1 MGGEQL
7 TTQCFDNLLFTKIF
21 KTFRMAIQPSKLIIA
36 FGALAIIC
44 LAGWIMDFSKTVVVT
59 PGNRGRTTELQCYL
73 NSPDQL
79 QDYIRRF
86 GEKGERTGVF
96 ATLWNFLRER
106 FNNALIALFAFDLPK
121 VAANIADCFKAM
133 EWAMRYHFIYCIIF
147 IAIKLAVISL
157 AGGAI
162 CRIAALQFAQ
172 DEKPGITEALHFGF
186 KRFTT
191 LFLTP
196 LVPVVIVVAA
206 GAIVLL
212 FGLPGNIPRIGELIV
227 SILTPAAMLAG
238 AVMAIFLIGA
248 VAGFNLMFPSVAYDG
263 FGTSDAIS
271 RSLHYVYVRPWR
283 MSFYTAVAAVYGAIC
298 YIFVRFFAF
307 LLLWSAHISLRLG
320 LWTGGAGGQANK
332 LDAVWPETSYVK
344 LYPVSDYALNWS
356 ESIAAFVIYLF
367 VLAVVGLLISFIMSF
382 YFSAN
387 TVIYA
392 LLRNKVDNTPIDE
405 IYTEP
410 QAPATE
416 LKGTPLQ
423 TQPPAES
430 DTPAAEKQ

>member
-1 MGGEQL
+1 
-7 TTQCFDNLLFTKIF
+7 
-21 KTFRMAIQPSKLIIA
+21 MAIQPSKLIIA